1 MAAGAV
7 AKLLKNSANMFAAS
21 RNSEWY
27 DVHMAAATRAVAG
40 RINLVDLLLEIRDAR
55 IPMSSAY
62 ESLRNYPPSARR
74 IIILNKTDLAN
85 KSQTQEWLKY
95 FEQQGYTTYGLNSH
109 NREHIQKFLNFLQSR
124 IKEFKK
130 TGNSSHTSTVLLV
143 GVPNVGKS
151 ALSNSLHQVGR
162 VSAKEKGKLRRATVS
177 PLPGETKNI
186 SSMKVSS
193 HPGIY
198 ILDTPGILPPNIP
211 NDEVYAK
218 LCLTGA
224 IRDCMVQDN
233 DLVQTFMGI
242 LNLNNDFM
250 KWEKHST
257 RYLTDQDNLSTNIFK
272 LETNETKKHPADHT
286 QDCVVNDVREV
297 FFDTISAVKGS
308 IENEQSMSR
317 LIEHQLILLKDAF
330 RIHEESNEEGYRKLT
345 MKLLN
350 LCRSG
355 RLGHYTLDSVPLNT
369 L

>member
-1 MAAGAV
+1 
-7 AKLLKNSANMFAAS
+7 MFAAS

-27 DVHMAAATRAVAG
+27 DVHMAAATRAVAA

-95 FEQQGYTTYGLNSH
+95 FKQQGYTTYGLNSH

-130 TGNSSHTSTVLLV
+130 TGNSSHTNTILLV

-308 IENEQSMSR
+308 LENEQSMSR